1 MRSSVMKP
9 GDLVQIK
16 DKLYSSSA
24 ISSLC
29 FRGPGLIINSH
40 ERKDDFVE
48 HVLAE
53 GIRSYFEVL
62 MPLKEGGTKVLSF
75 FMHEIEIA

>member
-1 MRSSVMKP
+1 MFSP

-29 FRGPGLIINSH
+29 PQGPGLIINSG
-40 ERKDDFVE
+40 ERKGDFVE
-48 HVLAE
+48 HALPE
-53 GIRSYFEVL
+53 GMRSYFEVL
-62 MPLKEGGTKVLSF
+62 MPLKKGGTKVFSF